1 MAYHNDLL
9 DLASE
14 LARDAPARQVAL
26 RRSVSTAYY
35 AIFHL
40 LISETITNWNRQ
52 SSRNSLGRMFDHGMM
67 KRVSKQLFEST
78 TLQTT
83 GADPG
88 IIGQLQ
94 FVAKSFCE
102 LQMKRHTADYDYNK
116 HWDRTDALRL
126 VLLCRS
132 VFTTWDLI
140 KNEDIAQEYLVSLLI
155 KPRD

>member
-1 MAYHNDLL
+1 MAYHHDLL

-14 LARDAPARQVAL
+14 LTRDAAARQVAL

-35 AIFHL
+35 ALFHL
-40 LISETITNWNRQ
+40 LISETITNWSRQ

-78 TLQTT
+78 TLHTSGTDPTT
-83 GADPG
+83 
-88 IIGQLQ
+88 IGQLQ
-94 FVAKSFCE
+94 FVAKTFCE
-102 LQMKRHTADYDYNK
+102 MQLKRHTADYDNNK
-116 HWDRTDALRL
+116 YWDRTDVLRL
-126 VLLCRS
+126 VLLCRRA
-132 VFTTWDLI
+132 FATWDLI